1 MPIRTYQTYPN
12 VLLNLLLVVLI
23 QLRLLLLVVLEE
35 HLLLQLLLLLQLQNL
50 LAKLLQGATSCLG
63 RRWRRGLLLLT
74 TESYGRRAAGM
85 FRGRSLAEEAGDGVR
100 GQRRRVGHSMR
111 WTGLL
116 LLLLLL
122 LK

>member
-50 LAKLLQGATSCLG
+50 LAKLLQGATSSLG
-63 RRWRRGLLLLT
+63 RRWRRGLLT
-74 TESYGRRAAGM
+74 TESHGR
-85 FRGRSLAEEAGDGVR
+85 
-100 GQRRRVGHSMR
+100 
-111 WTGLL
+111 
-116 LLLLLL
+116 
-122 LK
+122 